1 MTDRTFTIIKPDAV
15 AAGQAGKILDA
26 VIADGF
32 RIVALRLTRLDR
44 GQAERFYAVHRGKP
58 FFERLVEFMTSGPVL
73 VGVLERENAVAEF
86 RRLIGATDP
95 AKAGE
100 GTIRRHFGTSAER
113 NAVHGA
119 DSDANARLEW
129 AQFFTEADI
138 RRTEGVKRE
147 PARAELEPGGA
158 LAGPRNNRD
167 QTARSDDRGRS
178 GWSGNRDQAG

>member
-1 MTDRTFTIIKPDAV
+1 MYLMTDRTFTIIKPDAV

-44 GQAERFYAVHRGKP
+44 GQAERF
-58 FFERLVEFMTSGPVL
+58 FERLVEFMISGPVL

-95 AKAGE
+95 VKAGE
-100 GTIRRHFGTSAER
+100 GTIRHRFGTSAER
-113 NAVHGA
+113 NAVHGS

-138 RRTEGVKRE
+138 RRTEG
-147 PARAELEPGGA
+147 
-158 LAGPRNNRD
+158 
-167 QTARSDDRGRS
+167 
-178 GWSGNRDQAG
+178 